1 MEAEKTAVTPIHSPY
16 LNPLNSI
23 LTMKLTRYF
32 CFLFTASAVVFLMAC
47 GKSAS
52 DKEKESEDFSK
63 AQENLKSQIEELSGS
78 IPDPSEIPYILQ
90 QTGADYNASLLSPTS
105 KADSYLGRS
114 DKAALNLGVYATDIG
129 YLSSY
134 EKTQEAVDYMH
145 TCKKLADNLNIIGA
159 FDASLVDRFE
169 ANISNKDSLA
179 TLLNTTIDKTETFLT
194 NDNRKEL
201 AAQVVAG
208 SFIEGLYIS
217 TGLVKSYPK
226 DILPDDSRNLILTPI
241 IQNILDQKNSV
252 SEVRKM
258 LASVNQTDE
267 IKAISA
273 DLEQLEQVYKD
284 LNIEEQIRNNRADLV
299 LSDANLVEITAIVE
313 RIRNRITA

>member
-1 MEAEKTAVTPIHSPY
+1 
-16 LNPLNSI
+16 
-23 LTMKLTRYF
+23 MKLTRYF
-32 CFLFTASAVVFLMAC
+32 CVLFAAAAVIFLTAC

-52 DKEKESEDFSK
+52 DKEQESDEF
-63 AQENLKSQIEELSGS
+63 AQAEESLKSQIEDLVYN
-78 IPDPSEIPYILQ
+78 IPDPAEIPYILQ
-90 QTGADYNASLLSPTS
+90 QTGADYNASLLSPTAR
-105 KADSYLGRS
+105 ADSYLGRS

-134 EKTQEAVDYMH
+134 EKTQEAVDYMN
-145 TCKKLADNLNIIGA
+145 TCRKLADNLNIIGT

-179 TLLNTTIDKTETFLT
+179 TLLNTTVDKTEAFLK

-226 DILPDDSRNLILTPI
+226 DILPDDSRNLVLTPI
-241 IQNILDQKNSV
+241 IRNILDQKNSV

-258 LASVNQTDE
+258 LASVEQSE
-267 IKAISA
+267 EVAAISA
-273 DLEQLEQVYKD
+273 DLQELEEAYSN

-299 LSDANLVEITAIVE
+299 LSDANLVEITEIVE
-313 RIRNRITA
+313 RLRNRITG

>member
-1 MEAEKTAVTPIHSPY
+1 
-16 LNPLNSI
+16 
-23 LTMKLTRYF
+23 MKITRYF
-32 CFLFTASAVVFLMAC
+32 CILFTATSVIFLLGC

-52 DKEKESEDFSK
+52 DKEKESDEFDK
-63 AQENLKSQIEELSGS
+63 AQERLQSQIEDLVYK
-78 IPDPSEIPYILQ
+78 IPDPAEIPYILQ
-90 QTGADYNASLLSPTS
+90 QTGADYNASLLNPTT
-105 KADSYLGRS
+105 KADSYLARS

-134 EKTQEAVDYMH
+134 EKTQEAVDYMN
-145 TCKKLADNLNIIGA
+145 TCKKLADNLNIIGT
-159 FDASLVDRFE
+159 FDASLVERFE
-169 ANISNKDSLA
+169 SNIGHKDSIA
-179 TLLNTTIDKTETFLT
+179 ALLNTTMNKTESFLK
-194 NDNRKEL
+194 NDNRREL

-226 DILPDDSRNLILTPI
+226 DILPNDSRNLILTPL
-241 IQNILDQKNSV
+241 IQNILNQRASV

-258 LASVNQTDE
+258 LGDVEQTEE
-267 IKAISA
+267 IAAISS
-273 DLEQLEQVYKD
+273 DLQQLEEAYSK